1 MPLPSPREAL
11 IPTKIAII
19 KKITNAVKDV
29 GSQKTYIP
37 VKIENYMANFENSLA
52 ALTKLNINL
61 PYISAISCLEIYPG

>member
-1 MPLPSPREAL
+1 MKSLSRVLLLATPWTAAYQAPPSMGFSRQEYWSRVPLPSPREAL

-37 VKIENYMANFENSLA
+37 VKI
-52 ALTKLNINL
+52 
-61 PYISAISCLEIYPG
+61 